1 MNIKVIYIALIFL
14 LLGTSYAH
22 SQERD
27 TEISV
32 DFRVNS
38 TQIDSGYRDNAERIS
53 ELISFLR
60 QVQTDKTVN
69 IVNVSFCG
77 AASPE
82 GSYQLNRM
90 LARKR
95 MESLEKLVRS
105 KVEIP
110 DSVITYND
118 SYIPWEYLSSLV
130 NASDIS
136 HKDEILKII
145 NEEAKIVDY
154 IGGRSID
161 NRILKLQKLDGG
173 KVWQEM
179 LRRFFSPMRNA
190 CVVFV
195 TFRTEPLPRIEPVIA
210 KVDSVYIEWTPALPV
225 LLDSIQ
231 PIQQTS
237 AATETHKPFNMAVR
251 SNLLEDVLLIPNIG
265 IEFYLGKQWSIGLNW
280 KYAWWNSDRKHN
292 YWRIYGGDIN
302 IRKYFGEKA
311 KGKTLLG
318 HHIGIYAQAVTY
330 DFELGSKGIMGGV
343 PGGNMF
349 DKLNYG
355 GGIEYGY
362 SLPITKRLNLD
373 FTIGLGYLG
382 GQYHE
387 YEPVDDCYV
396 WQATKHRHY
405 WGPTKAEISLVWLL
419 GSDNFNVKKGGRR

>member
-22 SQERD
+22 SQERN
-27 TEISV
+27 TELSV

-60 QVQTDKTVN
+60 QVQTDKTTSIVN
-69 IVNVSFCG
+69 ISFCG

-82 GSYQLNRM
+82 GSYELNKM

-95 MESLEKLVRS
+95 MESLEKLIRS

-145 NEEAKIVDY
+145 DEEAKIVDY
-154 IGGRSID
+154 IGDRSID
-161 NRILKLQKLDGG
+161 NRILKLQKLSGG

-190 CVVFV
+190 CVIFV
-195 TFRTEPLPRIEPVIA
+195 TFHTDPLPRIEPVIA
-210 KVDSVYIEWTPALPV
+210 KVDSVYTIEWTPTLPI

-231 PIQQTS
+231 PIKQVPIVEQWHRTLSVKTNALVLGLAIANAAVEIDLSKHWSFNLPVYYSAWDYFSETIKFRTLAVQPEIRYWFSEKNLRNDGWYLGTHFGLAYYNIATDGEYRTQDHNGTS
-237 AATETHKPFNMAVR
+237 PALGGGLAVGYRMPISKNNRWKMEFSIGAGAYSLHYDKFRNYHNGLLVYTEKKTY
-251 SNLLEDVLLIPNIG
+251 IG
-265 IEFYLGKQWSIGLNW
+265 I
-280 KYAWWNSDRKHN
+280 D
-292 YWRIYGGDIN
+292 
-302 IRKYFGEKA
+302 
-311 KGKTLLG
+311 
-318 HHIGIYAQAVTY
+318 QASVSFSYT
-330 DFELGSKGIMGGV
+330 
-343 PGGNMF
+343 F
-349 DKLNYG
+349 DL
-355 GGIEYGY
+355 
-362 SLPITKRLNLD
+362 KR
-373 FTIGLGYLG
+373 
-382 GQYHE
+382 
-387 YEPVDDCYV
+387 
-396 WQATKHRHY
+396 
-405 WGPTKAEISLVWLL
+405 
-419 GSDNFNVKKGGRR
+419 KGGAR

>member
-1 MNIKVIYIALIFL
+1 MNIKAVYIALIFL
-14 LLGTSYAH
+14 LLGTGYAH

-38 TQIDSGYRDNAERIS
+38 TQIDSGYKENTDRIS
-53 ELISFLR
+53 KLISFLR

-69 IVNVSFCG
+69 IINVSFCG

-82 GSYQLNRM
+82 GSYEWNRL
-90 LARKR
+90 LAKKR

-110 DSVITYND
+110 DSVITYDD

-130 NASDIS
+130 ETSDIS
-136 HKDEILKII
+136 HKDEILNII

-154 IGGRSID
+154 IGDRSID

-173 KVWQEM
+173 KVWKEM
-179 LRRFFSPMRNA
+179 LRRFFGPMRNA

-195 TFRTEPLPRIEPVIA
+195 TVKRKALPEIEPVTT
-210 KVDSVYIEWTPALPV
+210 KVDWDWAPTLPV

-231 PIQQTS
+231 PIRQTP
-237 AATETHKPFNMAVR
+237 TVIETRKPFYMAVKT
-251 SNLLEDVLLIPNIG
+251 NMLEDLLLVPNIG
-265 IEFYLGKQWSIGLNW
+265 MEFYLGKGITIGGNW
-280 KYAWWNSDRKHN
+280 KYAWWHSDRKHN
-292 YWRIYGGDIN
+292 YWRIYGGDVN
-302 IRKYFGEKA
+302 IRKYFGGKA
-311 KGKTLLG
+311 KEKPLQG
-318 HHIGIYAQAVTY
+318 HHIGVYAQALTY
-330 DFELGSKGIMGGV
+330 DFELGGKGIIGGV
-343 PGGNMF
+343 PGGTIF

-355 GGIEYGY
+355 VGVEYGY
-362 SLPITKRLNLD
+362 SLPIARRLNLD
-373 FTIGLGYLG
+373 FSIGLGYFG

-387 YEPVDDCYV
+387 YEPKDNCYV

-419 GSDNFNVKKGGRR
+419 GRGNVNEKKGGRR